1 MQPCKRFG
9 LIGEA
14 DFLTNCLLQ
23 ELQVAQPL
31 GKYDPYDR
39 LVGKLRPC
47 WRVQVKTSGNL
58 SRHKAYHVGL
68 ARRPRKRGVRCTA
81 VYTPQEIDFF
91 AIYLVPED
99 TWYIVPIEITDGRL
113 VNIQAHDHPK
123 RGPWLPYL
131 EAWHLLAQTGD
142 RIVLPE
148 RLSRVAGGRP
158 FQGF

>member
-1 MQPCKRFG
+1 MQPSKRFG

-31 GKYDPYDR
+31 GEYDPYDR

-81 VYTPQEIDFF
+81 SQYAARDSAVRHPVNMRDSPRDISSST
-91 AIYLVPED
+91 
-99 TWYIVPIEITDGRL
+99 IVSAGLTC
-113 VNIQAHDHPK
+113 
-123 RGPWLPYL
+123 
-131 EAWHLLAQTGD
+131 
-142 RIVLPE
+142 
-148 RLSRVAGGRP
+148 SR
-158 FQGF
+158 